1 MFPYLNGLRS
11 RFAKRFLKRLI
22 LLENSKKKT
31 EEPEPEPFSE
41 ESEACRTGP

>member
-22 LLENSKKKT
+22 LLEKPKKT
-31 EEPEPEPFSE
+31 EKPEPEPFSE